1 MAEDKKEKWLLP
13 MNGTYN
19 MRDLGGFKNAF
30 SKYTKYEKMF
40 RSEELSN
47 LTMEDLDYLNHLSLK
62 IVIDFRT
69 AMEIESAAD
78 KLPQTVS
85 EHVNLPISA
94 GNFNNMDIRQLDLGS
109 LKNPEEAMK
118 SIYRDI
124 VRNSQPLFKNFFQL
138 ISNNTDA
145 PTLFHCTAGK
155 DRTGIASALF
165 LSALNVDRADIMLDY
180 MRSKKCLKG
189 KYDAIIQKYPVLGP
203 VLTVEE
209 AYLQAAFDVIDEE
222 YNGVNNYL
230 VNHLDVDIDLLHH
243 VYTTE

>member
-1 MAEDKKEKWLLP
+1 MAEDIKEKWLLP
-13 MNGTYN
+13 MNGAYN

-30 SKYTKYEKMF
+30 GKYTRYEKMF
-40 RSEELSN
+40 RSEELSA
-47 LTMEDLDYLNHLSLK
+47 LTQEDLDYLGRLSLST
-62 IVIDFRT
+62 VIDFRT
-69 AMEIESAAD
+69 TLEIESAAD
-78 KLPQTVS
+78 KLPQSVS

-94 GNFNNMDIRQLDLGS
+94 GNFNNMDIRQLDLSS

-124 VRNSQPLFKNFFQL
+124 IRNAQPLLKTFFQL

-155 DRTGIASALF
+155 DRTGVASALF

-180 MRSKKCLKG
+180 MRSKNCLKG

-209 AYLQAAFDVIDEE
+209 EYLQTAFNVIEDE

-230 VNHLDVDIDLLHH
+230 VNHLDVDIDLLHRF
-243 VYTTE
+243 YTA